1 MGEWPYFVTF
11 PTKIVSRR
19 AGMLPT
25 LARSGAAP
33 GFSLFPPSRPSH
45 EPIPDPAAALPDD
58 AAPAAAPQPAVAD
71 PSTAFAV
78 LGAISVAHL
87 MNDMIQSILLAIYP
101 MLKDSFSLSFAQIGL
116 ITLVY
121 QLAASL
127 LQPFIG
133 FYTDRNPKPYS
144 LPVGM
149 GFTLAGL
156 LLLSVAPS
164 FGWLLVAAVLV
175 GTGSS
180 VFHPESSR
188 VARMAS
194 GGRHG
199 LAQSLFQV
207 GGNVGSA
214 LGPLLAALFIIP
226 HGQRSVA
233 WFSLAALFG
242 MVVLTGIGRW
252 YAANRARL
260 KPRARREGA
269 GNGLTRNQV
278 LGALG
283 VLGLLVF
290 SKYFYLASL
299 NSYFT
304 FYLIDKFALS
314 VREAQLYLFLFLAA
328 VAVGTV
334 VGGPVGDRIGRK
346 IVIWVSI
353 LGVAPFTLLLPY
365 ANLFWTGVL
374 VVVIGVVL
382 ASAFSAIVVYAQ
394 ELVPGKVGMIAGL
407 FFGFAFGMG
416 GLGAAAL
423 GKLADATSIGYVY
436 QVCAYLP
443 LLGIV
448 AVLLPDVERKRA

>member
-1 MGEWPYFVTF
+1 MTSAQNPVAGISDANVSA
-11 PTKIVSRR
+11 PT
-19 AGMLPT
+19 
-25 LARSGAAP
+25 
-33 GFSLFPPSRPSH
+33 
-45 EPIPDPAAALPDD
+45 
-58 AAPAAAPQPAVAD
+58 AAPAPAA
-71 PSTAFAV
+71 PSTAFKV

-133 FYTDRNPKPYS
+133 FYTDRHPKPYS

-149 GFTLAGL
+149 GFTLLGL

-242 MVVLTGIGRW
+242 IVVLTGIGRW
-252 YAANRARL
+252 YSANRVIL
-260 KPRARREGA
+260 KPRARRDGA
-269 GNGLTRNQV
+269 ENGLSRNQV
-278 LGALG
+278 MGALA
-283 VLGLLVF
+283 VLGVLVF

-304 FYLIDKFALS
+304 FYLIDKFGLS

-365 ANLFWTGVL
+365 ANLFWTGAL
-374 VVVIGVVL
+374 VVIIGMVL

-416 GLGAAAL
+416 GVGAAAL

-443 LLGIV
+443 LLGVV
-448 AVLLPDVERKRA
+448 AILLPNVEKTRAEKARVEKAHH

>member
-1 MGEWPYFVTF
+1 MNSAQNPVAGVTDASI
-11 PTKIVSRR
+11 PT
-19 AGMLPT
+19 
-25 LARSGAAP
+25 
-33 GFSLFPPSRPSH
+33 
-45 EPIPDPAAALPDD
+45 PASAQA
-58 AAPAAAPQPAVAD
+58 AAPAASD
-71 PSTAFAV
+71 PSTAFKV

-101 MLKDSFSLSFAQIGL
+101 MLKESFSLSFAQIGM

-133 FYTDRNPKPYS
+133 FYTDRHPKPYS

-149 GFTLAGL
+149 GFTLVGL
-156 LLLSVAPS
+156 VLLSVAPS

-226 HGQRSVA
+226 HGQGSVA

-242 MVVLTGIGRW
+242 IVVLTGIGRW
-252 YAANRARL
+252 YSANRVRL

-269 GNGLTRNQV
+269 GNGLSRNQV
-278 LGALG
+278 LGALT
-283 VLGLLVF
+283 VLGVLVF

-304 FYLIDKFALS
+304 FYLIGKFGLS

-334 VGGPVGDRIGRK
+334 VGGPIGDRVGRK

-353 LGVAPFTLLLPY
+353 LGVAPFTLMLPY
-365 ANLFWTGVL
+365 ANLFWTGAL
-374 VVVIGVVL
+374 VVVIGMVL

-416 GLGAAAL
+416 GVGAAAL
-423 GKLADATSIGYVY
+423 GKLADATSLEYVY

-443 LLGIV
+443 LLGVV
-448 AVLLPDVERKRA
+448 AILLPNVEKPRAGTARG

>member
-1 MGEWPYFVTF
+1 MTSTP
-11 PTKIVSRR
+11 S
-19 AGMLPT
+19 AGAVP
-25 LARSGAAP
+25 ASGSA
-33 GFSLFPPSRPSH
+33 
-45 EPIPDPAAALPDD
+45 
-58 AAPAAAPQPAVAD
+58 
-71 PSTAFAV
+71 TAFKV
-78 LGAISVAHL
+78 LGAISVAHM

-116 ITLVY
+116 ITLTY
-121 QLAASL
+121 QIAASL
-127 LQPFIG
+127 LQPCIG
-133 FYTDRNPKPYS
+133 LYTDKRPTTYS
-144 LPVGM
+144 LPIGM
-149 GFTLAGL
+149 GFTLVGL
-156 LLLSVAPS
+156 LLLAFAPS
-164 FGWLLVAAVLV
+164 LPYLLVAAALV

-226 HGQRSVA
+226 HGQASVA

-242 MVVLTGIGRW
+242 IVVLVGIGRW
-252 YAANRARL
+252 YGANRALL
-260 KPRARREGA
+260 KPKARAA
-269 GNGLTRNQV
+269 GEADAPGRAKV
-278 LGALG
+278 MWALGILG
-283 VLGLLVF
+283 VLIF

-304 FYLIDKFALS
+304 FYLMDKFDLS
-314 VREAQLYLFLFLAA
+314 VRSAQLYLFLFLAA
-328 VAVGTV
+328 VAFGTV
-334 VGGPVGDRIGRK
+334 AGGPVGDRVGRK

-353 LGVAPFTLLLPY
+353 LGVAPFTLLLPH

-423 GKLADATSIGYVY
+423 GRLADLTSIAHVY

-443 LLGIV
+443 LLGVV
-448 AVLLPDVERKRA
+448 AFLLPDIERKKPRAAGLVLSPQMSGTETRLDK